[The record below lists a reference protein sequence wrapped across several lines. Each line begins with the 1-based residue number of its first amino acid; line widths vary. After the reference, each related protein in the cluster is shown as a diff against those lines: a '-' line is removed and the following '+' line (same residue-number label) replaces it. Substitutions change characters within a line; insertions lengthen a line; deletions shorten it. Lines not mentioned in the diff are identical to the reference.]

1 MAKKQSSGLYRSKVK
16 IGVDAAGKDIVK
28 YISGKTKKEL
38 EEERQRVIAYYIDGT
53 GLADDRLFG
62 EYAVE
67 WFRVRKEPFCSAST
81 RNCYR
86 TIINKH
92 LLPQFGLRKLR
103 AIKPIELQA
112 YVNAFAGQSS
122 TQITMIASTLDNI
135 FRCAVQ
141 DRLIDKNPADGLH
154 KPEAKRSAE
163 KRALTD
169 DERGRVQMLFDTH
182 RYGLYLAVMYYTG
195 MRPGE
200 VRGLKWGDFDW
211 ESGLIHV
218 QRDIDFAA
226 GGKEGGLKTAA
237 AERYIPI
244 ADELRTLLL
253 KQRSMPDMYVFPG
266 VDGKPLA
273 ASAATRIWLELMKA
287 CDLVVPV
294 ERDKMGNRT
303 EKAYYSEGD
312 IRGQYRPLIT
322 PHAMRHN
329 FITMCWEQGLDIL
342 ITMKLVGHS
351 DYQTTRNIYTHL
363 SQKHLDQ
370 AKKDLE
376 LMFAKNKKVA
386 QKLHNDLKAE

>member
-1 MAKKQSSGLYRSKVK
+1 MAKKQTSGLYRTKVK
-16 IGVDAAGKDIVK
+16 IGVDSAGKDIVK
-28 YISGKTKKEL
+28 YVSGKTKKEL
-38 EEERQRVIAYYIDGT
+38 EEAKREAIAYYIDGT

-67 WFRVRKEPFCSAST
+67 WFRVRKEPFIEQAT
-81 RNCYR
+81 RNDYR
-86 TIINKH
+86 SIINKH
-92 LLPQFGLRKLR
+92 LLPQFGLRNLR
-103 AIKPIELQA
+103 AIRPIELQS
-112 YVNAFAGQSS
+112 YLNTFAGKSS
-122 TQITMIASTLDNI
+122 TQITMIASTLYNI
-135 FRCAVQ
+135 FSCAVQ
-141 DRLIDKNPADGLH
+141 DRLIDKNPAEGLQ
-154 KPEAKRSAE
+154 KPESKKAKE

-169 DERGRVQMLFDTH
+169 DERGRVQALFDTH
-182 RYGLYLAVMYYTG
+182 RHGLYLATMYYTG

-211 ESGLIHV
+211 DAGLIHV

-226 GGKEGGLKTAA
+226 GGKEGKLKTAA

-253 KQRSMPDMYVFPG
+253 KQRSMPEMFVFPG
-266 VDGKPLA
+266 VGGKPLA
-273 ASAATRIWLELMKA
+273 ASAATRIWLELMKE
-287 CDLVVPV
+287 CDLVAPV
-294 ERDKMGNRT
+294 ERDKMGKRL

-312 IRGQYRPLIT
+312 IRGLYRPLIT

-370 AKKDLE
+370 AKNDLE

-386 QKLHNDLKAE
+386 QKLHNSDIG

>member
-1 MAKKQSSGLYRSKVK
+1 MATKQSSGLYRTKVK
-16 IGVDAAGKDIVK
+16 IGVDHDGKDIVK
-28 YISGKTKKEL
+28 WVSGKTKKEL
-38 EEERQRVIAYYIDGT
+38 EEAKREVIAYYIDGT

-67 WFRVRKEPFCSAST
+67 WFKIRKEPFCSAST

-86 TIINKH
+86 SIINKH
-92 LLPQFGLRKLR
+92 LLPQFGLRNLR

-112 YVNAFAGQSS
+112 YLNTFTGQSS

-141 DRLIDKNPADGLH
+141 DRLVEKNPAEWLQ
-154 KPEAKRSAE
+154 KPETKRTAE

-169 DERGRVQMLFDTH
+169 EERVRVQELFGTH

-211 ESGLIHV
+211 DSGLIHV

-226 GGKEGGLKTAA
+226 KGTEGKLKTKAA
-237 AERYIPI
+237 DRYIPI
-244 ADELRTLLL
+244 SDELRGLLT
-253 KQRSMPDMYVFPG
+253 QRRNMPEMYVFPG
-266 VDGKPLA
+266 VDGKPLS
-273 ASAATRIWLELMKA
+273 ASAATRIWLELMKD

-294 ERDKMGNRT
+294 ERDKHGNRT

-312 IRGQYRPLIT
+312 IRGQYRPVIT

-376 LMFAKNKKVA
+376 LMFAKNKK
-386 QKLHNDLKAE
+386 LHKSCTTI